1 MLRSLLHADSERFML
16 LLHML
21 TKGTSPRQMLDT
33 PPAIIFIASAKFL
46 GLSPKKFLQEIL
58 GTSLKWGFFHV
69 HAVF

>member
-1 MLRSLLHADSERFML
+1 ML
-16 LLHML
+16 LLHTL
-21 TKGTSPRQMLDT
+21 TKGTSPRQMLEM

-69 HAVF
+69 RAVF